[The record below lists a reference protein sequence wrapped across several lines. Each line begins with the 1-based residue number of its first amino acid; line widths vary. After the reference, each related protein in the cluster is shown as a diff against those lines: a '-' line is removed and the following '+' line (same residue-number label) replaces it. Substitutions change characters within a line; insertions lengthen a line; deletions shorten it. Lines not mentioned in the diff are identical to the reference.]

1 MDGHAVES
9 GPNGGES
16 CKMLYYREIQETY
29 SVKGKSS
36 SESNKMSYGKT
47 CGFGGFGGG
56 GGGCSAGGGG
66 GGYSGGDA
74 YDRIDA
80 NGQGG
85 FSYLDPQG
93 EYSQVST
100 GVKGNAGPGELIIIP
115 AVKGCGCSFLC
126 VALDEYL
133 QDTACICQPDLI
145 LDDNNKTCIAPPSP
159 ASLLM
164 RDIGEYCIMALC
176 FIGFLISSFVILR
189 WAYEIFKHRKLL
201 ENRSKVANGF
211 ANSDIQLN
219 HLRSGNLLSNVL
231 RDNPTYEFSSQAHEM
246 LHGLRTDLVQIPRE
260 NLQLVKALG
269 QGAFGEVYQGL
280 YRQRTGDT
288 VEMPVAVKTLPQ
300 VSTSQN
306 EADFLMEACIMQ
318 NFKHPNIVRLLGVC
332 FDQHPRYIVIE
343 LLAGG
348 DLKNFLRESRPKPER
363 PSPLTVK
370 DLLLSAIDV
379 AKGCKYLEDRRFVH
393 RDIAARNCLLTTKGP
408 GRTVKIADFGMARD
422 IYRND
427 YYKKGG
433 KAMLPIKWMPPE
445 AFLDGIFSAMTDVWS
460 YGVLLWEIMSL
471 GYMPYTGCANKEV
484 MQLVKGGGRLEPPSN
499 CPLPIYAI
507 MTSCW
512 NPDPEKRPNFGMLL
526 ERMDY
531 CLQDPDVVNASLP
544 VFAKPPSVERDQTVM
559 RPNTSEECL
568 NMDYLI
574 PLGPVLK
581 REEKDNSNNTGSC
594 SPTSV
599 ATVLDNIPPPLEGN
613 TNDDDCDI
621 NDIVDFTNI
630 PPPKEY
636 IDWSPQQAQDLVP
649 TTIITNGLY
658 NDTDDDTEEEE
669 EEDDE
674 EEEEE
679 EEEDETST
687 LSECR
692 QWNRNPTYPHI
703 KINGDIH
710 DEDTTSVSDL
720 NSPSSSDATAST
732 STANQNNSNQSSICG
747 NKKPMPSV
755 KFNTKNANGKNG
767 DNEKRPPFTLSGT
780 FVPDTEISC

>member
-16 CKMLYYREIQETY
+16 CNARE
-29 SVKGKSS
+29 SPGKF
-36 SESNKMSYGKT
+36 
-47 CGFGGFGGG
+47 CGYGGFGGG

-85 FSYLDPQG
+85 FSYLDPEG
-93 EYSQVST
+93 EFSEVYI
-100 GVKGNAGPGELIIIP
+100 GMKGNSGPGELIVIP

-126 VALDEYL
+126 VALDEFM
-133 QDTACICQPDLI
+133 QDIGCICQPGLI
-145 LDDNNKTCIAPPSP
+145 LDSNNRTCIPLPSP
-159 ASLLM
+159 ASIFFKEMIEYSLFALLFVAFL
-164 RDIGEYCIMALC
+164 GGFSFFLYYA
-176 FIGFLISSFVILR
+176 FILI
-189 WAYEIFKHRKLL
+189 KQRKLDIIR
-201 ENRSKVANGF
+201 RSKVTNGF
-211 ANSDIQLN
+211 TSTDIQLDY
-219 HLRSGNLLSNVL
+219 LRSGNVLSGFL
-231 RDNPTYEFSSQAHEM
+231 RENPTYEFSSQAHEM
-246 LHGLRTDLVQIPRE
+246 LNGLTRTDIVQIPRE

-280 YRQRTGDT
+280 YRQRLGDT

-300 VSTSQN
+300 VSTGQN
-306 EADFLMEACIMQ
+306 ETDFLMEACIMQ

-332 FDQHPRYIVIE
+332 FDQHPRYIIIE

-348 DLKNFLRESRPKPER
+348 DLKNFLRESRPKPDR

-370 DLLLSAIDV
+370 DLLLSAMDV
-379 AKGCKYLEDRRFVH
+379 AKGCKYLEDQRFVH

-471 GYMPYTGCANKEV
+471 GYMPYTGCANREV
-484 MQLVKGGGRLEPPSN
+484 MQLVKSGGRLEPPSN

-512 NPDPEKRPNFGMLL
+512 NPDPEKRPNFGVIL
-526 ERMDY
+526 ERLDY
-531 CLQDPDVVNASLP
+531 CMQDPDVVNALLP

-581 REEKDNSNNTGSC
+581 KEEKDNSNNSASC

-599 ATVLDNIPPPLEGN
+599 ATVLNNIPPPLDSDL
-613 TNDDDCDI
+613 DDGDCDI

-636 IDWSPQQAQDLVP
+636 IDWSPQQAQQELVP

-658 NDTDDDTEEEE
+658 DEMDDTEVEE
-669 EEDDE
+669 DE

-679 EEEDETST
+679 EEEMEVVGRENGDSILATNGKSSTALTPPPKVKPSENGNSDETS
-687 LSECR
+687 CD
-692 QWNRNPTYPHI
+692 
-703 KINGDIH
+703 KI
-710 DEDTTSVSDL
+710 E
-720 NSPSSSDATAST
+720 
-732 STANQNNSNQSSICG
+732 
-747 NKKPMPSV
+747 
-755 KFNTKNANGKNG
+755 
-767 DNEKRPPFTLSGT
+767 DNEDVEKRIYRFQFIGPPWRRGYIGSSLLDHPG
-780 FVPDTEISC
+780 EEAI

>member
-1 MDGHAVES
+1 M
-9 GPNGGES
+9 
-16 CKMLYYREIQETY
+16 
-29 SVKGKSS
+29 
-36 SESNKMSYGKT
+36 
-47 CGFGGFGGG
+47 
-56 GGGCSAGGGG
+56 
-66 GGYSGGDA
+66 
-74 YDRIDA
+74 
-80 NGQGG
+80 
-85 FSYLDPQG
+85 
-93 EYSQVST
+93 
-100 GVKGNAGPGELIIIP
+100 KGNSGPGELILIP

-133 QDTACICQPDLI
+133 QDIACICQPGL
-145 LDDNNKTCIAPPSP
+145 LLESNNRTCVLPPSP
-159 ASLLM
+159 ATILF
-164 RDIGEYCIMALC
+164 RDIMEYSIMTAS
-176 FIGFLISSFVILR
+176 FIMFLLGAYYGLR
-189 WAYEIFKHRKLL
+189 WAFLVLKQRKL
-201 ENRSKVANGF
+201 EIIRRSKVANGF
-211 ANSDIQLN
+211 TSTDIQLDY
-219 HLRSGNLLSNVL
+219 LRSGNVLSSFL
-231 RDNPTYEFSSQAHEM
+231 RENPTYEFSSQAHEM
-246 LHGLRTDLVQIPRE
+246 LNGLSRSDLVQIPRE

-280 YRQRTGDT
+280 YRQRSGDT

-306 EADFLMEACIMQ
+306 ETDFLMEACIMQ

-332 FDQHPRYIVIE
+332 FDQHPRYIIIE

-370 DLLLSAIDV
+370 DLLLSAVDV
-379 AKGCKYLEDRRFVH
+379 AKGCKYLEDQRFVH

-471 GYMPYTGCANKEV
+471 GYMPYTGCANREV
-484 MQLVKGGGRLEPPSN
+484 MQLVKSGGRLEAPSN

-507 MTSCW
+507 MTACW
-512 NPDPEKRPNFGMLL
+512 NPDPEKRPNFAIIL
-526 ERMDY
+526 ERLDY
-531 CLQDPDVVNASLP
+531 CLQDPDVINASLP
-544 VFAKPPSVERDQTVM
+544 VFVKPPSVERDQTVM

-568 NMDYLI
+568 NMDYLV

-581 REEKDNSNNTGSC
+581 KEEKDNSNNSASC

-599 ATVLDNIPPPLEGN
+599 ATVLNNIPPPLEGN
-613 TNDDDCDI
+613 GNDDDCDI

-630 PPPKEY
+630 PPPREY
-636 IDWSPQQAQDLVP
+636 IDWSPQQAQQELVP
-649 TTIITNGLY
+649 TTIRTNDLFKE
-658 NDTDDDTEEEE
+658 TDEDTEVDEEE
-669 EEDDE
+669 YDDE
-674 EEEEE
+674 EP
-679 EEEDETST
+679 ST

-703 KINGDIH
+703 KINEDIH
-710 DEDTTSVSDL
+710 DEDTTSMSDL

-732 STANQNNSNQSSICG
+732 SKET
-747 NKKPMPSV
+747 KKQMPNV
-755 KFNTKNANGKNG
+755 KFNNNT
-767 DNEKRPPFTLSGT
+767 NEKRPPFTLSGT

>member
-1 MDGHAVES
+1 M
-9 GPNGGES
+9 
-16 CKMLYYREIQETY
+16 
-29 SVKGKSS
+29 
-36 SESNKMSYGKT
+36 
-47 CGFGGFGGG
+47 
-56 GGGCSAGGGG
+56 
-66 GGYSGGDA
+66 
-74 YDRIDA
+74 
-80 NGQGG
+80 
-85 FSYLDPQG
+85 
-93 EYSQVST
+93 
-100 GVKGNAGPGELIIIP
+100 KGNTGFGELIIIP
-115 AVKGCGCSFLC
+115 AVRGCGCSFLC
-126 VALDEYL
+126 VALDEFL
-133 QDTACICQPDLI
+133 QDIACICQPNFI
-145 LDDNNKTCIAPPSP
+145 LDDNNVTCIAPPSP
-159 ASLLM
+159 TSILLKDVGYYSLM
-164 RDIGEYCIMALC
+164 I
-176 FIGFLISSFVILR
+176 FLLIIFGIFFFFTLR
-189 WAYEIFKHRKLL
+189 WAYEIFKQRKL
-201 ENRSKVANGF
+201 EIIRRSKVANGF
-211 ANSDIQLN
+211 ANSDIQLDY
-219 HLRSGNLLSNVL
+219 LRSGNVLSSFL
-231 RDNPTYEFSSQAHEM
+231 RENPTYEFSSQAHEM
-246 LHGLRTDLVQIPRE
+246 LHGLTRTDLVQIPRE

-306 EADFLMEACIMQ
+306 ETDFLMEACIMQ

-379 AKGCKYLEDRRFVH
+379 AKGCKYLEDQRFVH

-471 GYMPYTGCANKEV
+471 GYMPYTGCANREV
-484 MQLVKGGGRLEPPSN
+484 MQLVKSGGRLEPPSN

-512 NPDPEKRPNFGMLL
+512 NPDPEKRPNFGIIL
-526 ERMDY
+526 ERLDY
-531 CLQDPDVVNASLP
+531 CCQDPDVVNASLP

-559 RPNTSEECL
+559 RPNTSEDCL

-581 REEKDNSNNTGSC
+581 KEEKDNSNNSASC

-599 ATVLDNIPPPLEGN
+599 ATVLNNIPPPLEGN
-613 TNDDDCDI
+613 DNDDDCDI

-636 IDWSPQQAQDLVP
+636 IDWSPQQAQEELVP

-658 NDTDDDTEEEE
+658 NEMDDDETEEEEEDEEEE
-669 EEDDE
+669 EED
-674 EEEEE
+674 
-679 EEEDETST
+679 DETST

-732 STANQNNSNQSSICG
+732 STANQNGIQINNG
-747 NKKPMPSV
+747 GVGKKGMPHV
-755 KFNTKNANGKNG
+755 KFNNNAKNNVK
-767 DNEKRPPFTLSGT
+767 EKRPPFTLSGT